1 MAIQWFCDPVS
12 QVGANTAELRI
23 MDGTYEILDQYC
35 GGRWGRLE
43 IKQELAGLLKNFFP
57 LLVNPCH
64 TSHIYIYIIYII
76 LYIIIIIY
84 IYINSEGHTNPA
96 DMHLCGT
103 SNI

>member
-35 GGRWGRLE
+35 GGCWGRLE
-43 IKQELAGLLKNFFP
+43 IKQELAGLQKNFFP

-64 TSHIYIYIIYII
+64 TSHRYKNTPYIKKYII
-76 LYIIIIIY
+76 
-84 IYINSEGHTNPA
+84 S
-96 DMHLCGT
+96 
-103 SNI
+103 